1 LNTSLLLVE
10 GEAAGTSALAAVL
23 EVSGPARYQFLPV
36 PLIPLRLEAAELL
49 APLLAQHLAGGMAAI
64 PFFRLSPQPE
74 EVVVEAQTILQART
88 EALAAGAH

>member
-10 GEAAGTSALAAVL
+10 VAAAGTSALAAVL

-36 PLIPLRLEAAELL
+36 PLIPLRSEVAELL
-49 APLLAQHLAGGMAAI
+49 ERLLAQHLAEEMAAI

-74 EVVVEAQTILQART
+74 GVVVEAQTILQART
-88 EALAAGAH
+88 EVLAAGAH